1 MAIAHDFPYLR
12 SNFNVEIDGIPN
24 VNPVIEVI
32 PPGGHAEIVLYRDG
46 RSPDRFR
53 PLRGIVTLEPV
64 TLRRGFNGQ
73 LDLFQW
79 WQECAPAHRQRGG
92 PSRSTFSTKKDRP
105 SHALAAGQR
114 LPVEPSVRAARRLLV
129 GAGRRGGADRLRGL
143 RLGVTSAAPAHRG
156 RCIGPATY
164 SAQALTCSKTLS
176 GSSPTT
182 LMFRYVTPMSL

>member
-1 MAIAHDFPYLR
+1 MAIARDFPYLR

-73 LDLFQW
+73 LDLFHW
-79 WQECAPAHRQRGG
+79 WQE
-92 PSRSTFSTKKDRP
+92 
-105 SHALAAGQR
+105 
-114 LPVEPSVRAARRLLV
+114 VRAGAPSARRTVAIDLLDEEGQTVARWLLV
-129 GAGRRGGADRLRGL
+129 NAYPSSHRFAPLDACSSEPVVEEVQIVYEDYGL
-143 RLGVTSAAPAHRG
+143 E
-156 RCIGPATY
+156 
-164 SAQALTCSKTLS
+164 
-176 GSSPTT
+176 
-182 LMFRYVTPMSL
+182 